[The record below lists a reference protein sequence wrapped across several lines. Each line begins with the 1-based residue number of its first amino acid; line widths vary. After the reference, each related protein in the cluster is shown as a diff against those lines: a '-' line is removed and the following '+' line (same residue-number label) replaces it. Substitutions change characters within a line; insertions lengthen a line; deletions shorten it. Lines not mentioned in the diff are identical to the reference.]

1 MGVDECSFEFRP
13 ADGLRQ
19 LREVPSVDHGDV
31 DPGFRG
37 DPHAERIEDAGLG
50 RVMLLVYDLSES
62 GYVHPGDLLGVRVG
76 AGVGGVDGIHR
87 GGVDHAVG
95 LHGPRDHHRHRI
107 RGMAGLC
114 AAHDDYAAGPGEP
127 CRLLGCLGDLVRH
140 VAESKTQQLSVQPGG
155 AYAHDVQ
162 LAGVSPK
169 FPACGGV
176 VARRAPSSDDDRD
189 LHLVLQRQ

>member
-1 MGVDECSFEFRP
+1 MGVDERSFEFRP

-76 AGVGGVDGIHR
+76 AGVGGVDRIH
-87 GGVDHAVG
+87 GGRVDDPVR
-95 LHGPRDHHRHRI
+95 LHGAGDHGRDRI
-107 RGMAGLC
+107 GRMAGGRSS
-114 AAHDDYAAGPGEP
+114 HD
-127 CRLLGCLGDLVRH
+127 
-140 VAESKTQQLSVQPGG
+140 
-155 AYAHDVQ
+155 HD
-162 LAGVSPK
+162 
-169 FPACGGV
+169 
-176 VARRAPSSDDDRD
+176 PSGS
-189 LHLVLQRQ
+189 